1 MLPCFGNKKA
11 RLLLGFH
18 ADTPLVITHLGHL

>member
-18 ADTPLVITHLGHL
+18 ADTPLVITHLGYL